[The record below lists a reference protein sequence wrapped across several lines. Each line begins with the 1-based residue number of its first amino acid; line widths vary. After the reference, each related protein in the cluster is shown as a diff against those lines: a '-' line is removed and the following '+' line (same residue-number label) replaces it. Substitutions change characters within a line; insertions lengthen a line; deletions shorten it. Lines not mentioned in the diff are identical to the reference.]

1 MLCFCNAI
9 QRYMSNLV
17 LKEEKNFLKLD
28 ITIII
33 GGTHNGVMKL
43 VGEAIKR
50 NFHVQKK
57 EEVKLLGIVYW
68 NLLKDKDILKKAQE
82 NPVYKTYF

>member
-1 MLCFCNAI
+1 
-9 QRYMSNLV
+9 
-17 LKEEKNFLKLD
+17 
-28 ITIII
+28 
-33 GGTHNGVMKL
+33 MKL

-82 NPVYKTYF
+82 NPV